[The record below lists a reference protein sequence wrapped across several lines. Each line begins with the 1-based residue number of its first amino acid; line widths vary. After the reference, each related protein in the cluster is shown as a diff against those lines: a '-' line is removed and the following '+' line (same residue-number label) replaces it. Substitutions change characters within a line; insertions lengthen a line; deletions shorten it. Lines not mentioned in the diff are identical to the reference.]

1 MSLVLER
8 KNRIIRNNEIKQ
20 KFEEFSNGL
29 FEDVSMQLYEKDGK
43 YFLVLEPYTDKI
55 LSSNI
60 CISANNSSEL
70 ESMIEDLSCNI
81 GVMLAENTGKLQKVE
96 TEEQIVQKEELNKI
110 PSNMIEM
117 FKANASTESKFVY
130 NPEKTLK
137 EQNVSEIARTIIAI
151 LFRDYWATE
160 TQREKILSK
169 QNYDRKKIQEE
180 MYSQDNLF
188 KRKKEVI
195 QENSTVQQLVLYK
208 EPIFRRIFNK
218 ILTFLR
224 LK

>member
-81 GVMLAENTGKLQKVE
+81 GIMLAENTGKLQKVE
-96 TEEQIVQKEELNKI
+96 TEEQIVQIDGKEIGLTDFEHLRINGKGKNVELYRHYK
-110 PSNMIEM
+110 MG
-117 FKANASTESKFVY
+117 
-130 NPEKTLK
+130 
-137 EQNVSEIARTIIAI
+137 R
-151 LFRDYWATE
+151 
-160 TQREKILSK
+160 
-169 QNYDRKKIQEE
+169 RK
-180 MYSQDNLF
+180 S
-188 KRKKEVI
+188 
-195 QENSTVQQLVLYK
+195 
-208 EPIFRRIFNK
+208 
-218 ILTFLR
+218 
-224 LK
+224 